1 MILSDMI
8 WSFLIIQ
15 LSMKIQHRSTTKANH
30 QTTTISASYQ
40 MNPNDIMSPQE
51 VKQQKPALPCL
62 LWLIPCYISI
72 IF

>member
-15 LSMKIQHRSTTKANH
+15 LSTKIQHRSTTKANH
-30 QTTTISASYQ
+30 QTTTISPSYQ

-62 LWLIPCYISI
+62 LWLIPFYISM